1 MSPPSET
8 WFDRLSAPHTRRQ
21 SLKVA
26 AAGAAAAVGASL
38 PLAGQV
44 TEAEAASAHDCRQGC
59 VWMAGQ
65 IYARGQRQNEATYWT
80 STIFTARALGPLLG
94 PFFSVWVRGKRR
106 EFADELWI
114 NYRLNKSTCEKPFCP
129 GFDPK
134 RPGGPCDGCN
144 PPLYCNP
151 CDLVPSGYTCCIYE
165 PSDCHGDCCHDSPG
179 CP

>member
-1 MSPPSET
+1 MSPPPET
-8 WFDRLSAPHTRRQ
+8 WFDRLSAPQTRRQ
-21 SLKVA
+21 SLRAA
-26 AAGAAAAVGASL
+26 AAGATAAIGASL
-38 PLAGQV
+38 PFVGKV
-44 TEAEAASAHDCRQGC
+44 TEAEAASATDCRQGC

-65 IYARGQRQNEATYWT
+65 IYARGQRLNEATYWT
-80 STIFTARALGPLLG
+80 STTFTAHALGPLFG
-94 PFFSVWVRGKRR
+94 PIFSVWVRGQRR

-165 PSDCHGDCCHDSPG
+165 PSDCHGDCCHDAPG